1 MTTSRTMVDT
11 SVLLR
16 LFDDDQPDAQAA
28 ARGLFG
34 DPTGPNLVLLADGL
48 AAFYEVTTEGFRR
61 SLPQV
66 TARQALTD
74 LAELTVVH
82 LDADLVMAAADTAME
97 EGFDFVALGRALIA
111 DPDLVARIAEV
122 VGWPA
127 TEADYRK
134 AAELV
139 PDDLVRSLMAVGTTA
154 QCRDG
159 VAAYLDA
166 GVTCPILYPLMDDMV
181 PVIDGFAGWAP

>member
-16 LFDDDQPDAQAA
+16 LFDDDQPAAQAA
-28 ARGLFG
+28 ARALFG
-34 DPTGPNLVLLADGL
+34 APTGPNLVLLADGL

-82 LDADLVMAAADTAME
+82 LDADLVMVAADTAME
-97 EGFDFVALGRALIA
+97 EGQPLRDALAVEAAISAGCDRL
-111 DPDLVARIAEV
+111 
-122 VGWPA
+122 A
-127 TEADYRK
+127 TEA
-134 AAELV
+134 L
-139 PDDLVRSLMAVGTTA
+139 PHGSLVR
-154 QCRDG
+154 G
-159 VAAYLDA
+159 VVVENPALNGLAREVKAL
-166 GVTCPILYPLMDDMV
+166 
-181 PVIDGFAGWAP
+181 